1 MSSIDRFIRGIRIR
15 IRSAF
20 VPGLLAVAALVIAA
34 CNGGKTTY

>member
-1 MSSIDRFIRGIRIR
+1 MSSIDRFVRGIR

-20 VPGLLAVAALVIAA
+20 VPGWLAVAALVIAA